1 MAWLSS
7 ERVRD
12 APLSLLWRDGYLPK
26 PLKGPPRHMQ
36 KEQAK
41 CLFFFWSERRE
52 SNPRES
58 AWEADAIPLGDSR
71 MFMSSRANRGRP
83 SIADDVPFNDSR
95 NRFTDIVYNIFLKKA
110 NKKGR
115 LYENFRQIPYHRK
128 KEAFLRRKNPASA
141 NFRGG
146 CIFCR
151 TRVGLRVVIILPHAD
166 GARHMKLF
174 FGLIPTRWLRA
185 VWR

>member
-1 MAWLSS
+1 MRPYPCSG
-7 ERVRD
+7 ETGICRNPVPG
-12 APLSLLWRDGYLPK
+12 PLGI
-26 PLKGPPRHMQ
+26 
-36 KEQAK
+36 AK
-41 CLFFFWSERRE
+41 RTGEVPVLFAWSERRE

-83 SIADDVPFNDSR
+83 SIADDVPFSDSR